1 MSLCLQ
7 PVFEGIRIRLVP
19 LQQYDN
25 DNDNNND
32 NDDRNLRPSEMGNFW
47 GMTESLEFV
56 WKELRAD
63 KWQAAAATAATT
75 TAIVGAIGSSSLPAA
90 TRQPAPPPVFVLG
103 FSRGAVLV
111 HKIAMLACCL
121 RKRRSRSKIIDTN
134 FNTDGLCYDN
144 SEDNNDI
151 DSRSVWSNVRKCIL
165 VSGFSFTASIGK
177 SSSPLSFYDNKG
189 YSTTNHCTPK

>member
-1 MSLCLQ
+1 
-7 PVFEGIRIRLVP
+7 
-19 LQQYDN
+19 
-25 DNDNNND
+25 
-32 NDDRNLRPSEMGNFW
+32 MGNFW